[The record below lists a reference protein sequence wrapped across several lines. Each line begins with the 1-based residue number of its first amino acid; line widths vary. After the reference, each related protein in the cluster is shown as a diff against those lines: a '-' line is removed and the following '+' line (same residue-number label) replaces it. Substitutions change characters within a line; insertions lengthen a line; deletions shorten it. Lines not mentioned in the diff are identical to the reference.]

1 MITLLEVIAS
11 PLIEYAVGI
20 GIDSVKDKV
29 KSNIEEK
36 EIEKRLYQLFESK
49 SDLQLELTE
58 QELKEFPILIQYIKD
73 ELMEDIKIRLFDGN
87 RNERTDARERIIS
100 NVISFT
106 EEHPAISEN
115 NAKKFVRS
123 VIDMLRKFFRKK
135 VNRDILIAV
144 AEIEDSVEEI
154 ICDDGEKTRKLISEK
169 AQELKSVMGENQ
181 LSIESTINLAK
192 AGEFDKI
199 NDQYGTWNKALSST
213 HELYPYYGYSFNEKN
228 QIYSR
233 PLSKEATALYPPRIN
248 IEPES
253 IKLNGEP
260 VPCLSD
266 DILKKAYRHQYQIT
280 FNVRTA
286 KKMLGNIMDPI
297 QKEAQSLEGAQVI
310 AKPQKFPPAVPCS
323 ILINHE
329 VAIPYLLLGLIEI
342 LDDDTYILT
351 NDEQIN
357 PAFFVKIIMNFEQ
370 ETLKFSIKPN
380 SPSTN
385 EMLNCLKFYE
395 KIQSKITIALKILEF
410 NENVFEAECQF
421 NGKIKEIESLQ
432 DYIALYERIVK
443 IEEWFSCKFNLP
455 ELPGREDIE
464 SVYYLYS
471 LFTTGVMGT
480 WKDLLKAQGA
490 ISEQLKANIDLL
502 RSRNSITICWTQE
515 LSIFKKIIEV
525 PICSTFESAVLN
537 DSDKIKKK
545 LEVCD
550 LGEVI
555 NITFSPGEK
564 DGIGKYRAVIDKSR
578 MGEIHKA

>member
-20 GIDSVKDKV
+20 GLDSVKDKV

-87 RNERTDARERIIS
+87 RNERTEARERIIS

-169 AQELKSVMGENQ
+169 AQELKSVMRENQ

-233 PLSKEATALYPPRIN
+233 PLSSEAVKLYPPCIWF
-248 IEPES
+248 EPEN
-253 IKLNGEP
+253 IQLNGET
-260 VPCLSD
+260 VSELND
-266 DILKKAYRHQYQIT
+266 GILNKAYRHQFEVT
-280 FNVRTA
+280 FNIKTA
-286 KKMLGNIMDPI
+286 KKMLGSFMDPI
-297 QKEAQSLEGAQVI
+297 QNEAEALVGAKVV
-310 AKPQKFPPAVPCS
+310 AKPEEFPPAAPYSV
-323 ILINHE
+323 LINHE
-329 VAIPYLLLGLIEI
+329 VVVSYLLLRVVEI

-351 NDEQIN
+351 NDEQTN
-357 PAFFVKIIMNFEQ
+357 FAFKITVKMNFEKGTLQ
-370 ETLKFSIKPN
+370 FSIVPKSPSAKETLA
-380 SPSTN
+380 
-385 EMLNCLKFYE
+385 CLKIVE
-395 KIQSKITIALKILEF
+395 KLQTKNIVALKNLEL
-410 NENVFEAECQF
+410 NENIFEAELQ
-421 NGKIKEIESLQ
+421 IKEGESLKN
-432 DYIALYERIVK
+432 YIALYEKIIE
-443 IEEWFSCKFNLP
+443 IEEHFSCAFNVP
-455 ELPGREDIE
+455 ELPSREDIK
-464 SVYYLYS
+464 SVNYLYS
-471 LFTTGVMGT
+471 LFTTGVTGT
-480 WKDLLKAQGA
+480 WKDLLKTEGI
-490 ISEQLKANIDLL
+490 ISEWLKANVGLL
-502 RSRNSITICWTQE
+502 ESKNSITICLTQE
-515 LSIFKKIIEV
+515 LSIFGKNIEV

-537 DSDKIKKK
+537 DSDKVKKK
-545 LEVCD
+545 LELCD